1 MQTELT
7 DFEQKLLK
15 EMKLDKKK
23 AGGFR
28 RIIPNESGDYLEYF
42 ENARCSDLLVAIFT
56 RAGEI

>member
-1 MQTELT
+1 
-7 DFEQKLLK
+7 
-15 EMKLDKKK
+15 MKLDKKK